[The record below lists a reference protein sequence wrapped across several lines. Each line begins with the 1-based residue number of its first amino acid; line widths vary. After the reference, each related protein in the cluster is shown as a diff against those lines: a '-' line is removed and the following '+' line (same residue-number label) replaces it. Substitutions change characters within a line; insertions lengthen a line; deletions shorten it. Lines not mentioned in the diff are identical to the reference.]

1 MNKICLLLCCLLPGL
16 FRAGAQELKMTECAP
31 LTQIYGEVSESDE
44 LLPMG
49 DVGVEFGYVLYQAA
63 ITVPAGEAALEL
75 ENVRDYAAV
84 YLDGVFQGTLT
95 DNRKTLVLKAE
106 TGQHT
111 LQLYVENIGRITYG
125 PEILDNSKGLF
136 GEARLAGETIAGWTI
151 TPLEVRDADPE
162 TLEFEA
168 LGPCNTPCFRRGQF
182 DRAAHEGAVYLDVSG
197 WGMGEVWINGH
208 YLGSFW
214 DEEKQQS
221 ILIPAEILA
230 EKGNRI
236 VVFDLK
242 NNDPGATMR
251 LSDKPVFKQQAQP
264 MKKITVIALL
274 LAAALGAQARNGSGK
289 PAYKDAGRPVE
300 ERVSDLLSR
309 MTLEE
314 KVMQLNQYTLGRN
327 DNANNVADPV
337 DKIPAEIGSL
347 IYFDTSP
354 ELRNRLQ
361 KKAIEQ
367 SRLGIPVLFGYDVI
381 HGFRTTYPISLAQAC
396 SWNPALVK
404 QAAEVAAQ
412 EARMSGV
419 EWTFSP
425 MIDVA
430 RDGRWGR
437 VSEGYGED
445 PYANAVYG
453 VAAVEGYQGDNLA
466 DSRRVAACLK
476 HFVGYGASEA
486 GRDYVYTEI
495 SRQTLWDTY
504 IPPYQAGIEAGAATV
519 MSCFNDIS
527 GTPGTANPYILTEV
541 LKERW
546 AHDGFV
552 VSDWAAIEQLRSQ
565 GVAAD
570 RKEAA
575 EKAFNAGVEMDMM
588 NRCYD
593 AHLAALVREGKVSQE
608 KLDEAVRRVLRLKF
622 RLGLFERPYTPES
635 EETDRFLLPASL
647 AVAER
652 LAEESMVLLK
662 NENNTLPLKA
672 ARRIAVIGP
681 MAQNRL
687 HLLGAWSAH
696 GREEDAVSLFAGLEN
711 EYRGRAELLYARGCD
726 FDGKDRSGFR
736 EAVAAA
742 AAADVVVLC
751 LGEKKQWSGE
761 NASRSTIALPEIQEQ
776 LAAELAQTGK
786 PLVLVL
792 SSGRPL
798 ELCRLEPL
806 CGAMVQMWQ
815 PGIRG
820 GNPLAGILSGRINPS
835 GRLAMTFPRSTGQI
849 PIYYNRRQS
858 GRTHQGKYQD
868 IPSTPLYE
876 FGHGLSY
883 TTFEYGDLRP
893 SATTLRRGE
902 KVTVEVS
909 VTNTGGMD
917 GAETVHWFISDPV
930 CRISRPVRELKHFEK
945 QPIRRGE
952 TRTFR
957 FEIDPEKDL
966 SFTDGDGNRFLEPG
980 DYFILVKDK
989 KVKLTLTD

>member
-1 MNKICLLLCCLLPGL
+1 
-16 FRAGAQELKMTECAP
+16 
-31 LTQIYGEVSESDE
+31 
-44 LLPMG
+44 
-49 DVGVEFGYVLYQAA
+49 
-63 ITVPAGEAALEL
+63 
-75 ENVRDYAAV
+75 
-84 YLDGVFQGTLT
+84 
-95 DNRKTLVLKAE
+95 
-106 TGQHT
+106 
-111 LQLYVENIGRITYG
+111 
-125 PEILDNSKGLF
+125 
-136 GEARLAGETIAGWTI
+136 
-151 TPLEVRDADPE
+151 
-162 TLEFEA
+162 
-168 LGPCNTPCFRRGQF
+168 
-182 DRAAHEGAVYLDVSG
+182 
-197 WGMGEVWINGH
+197 
-208 YLGSFW
+208 
-214 DEEKQQS
+214 
-221 ILIPAEILA
+221 
-230 EKGNRI
+230 
-236 VVFDLK
+236 
-242 NNDPGATMR
+242 
-251 LSDKPVFKQQAQP
+251 

-354 ELRNRLQ
+354 GLRNRLQ
-361 KKAIEQ
+361 KKSHRAVAARNPRAVRLRRDPRLPHHLPHFAGPGLLVE
-367 SRLGIPVLFGYDVI
+367 SRTGEAGRRSGRTGGADVGRRVDLLADDRRGARRPLGPRLGGLRRGPL
-381 HGFRTTYPISLAQAC
+381 RQRRL
-396 SWNPALVK
+396 
-404 QAAEVAAQ
+404 
-412 EARMSGV
+412 RSGG
-419 EWTFSP
+419 
-425 MIDVA
+425 
-430 RDGRWGR
+430 GRRLPGR
-437 VSEGYGED
+437 Q
-445 PYANAVYG
+445 PRR
-453 VAAVEGYQGDNLA
+453 L
-466 DSRRVAACLK
+466 RRVAACLK

-504 IPPYQAGIEAGAATV
+504 MPPYQAGIEAGAATV

-726 FDGKDRSGFR
+726 FDGEDRSGFR

-751 LGEKKQWSGE
+751 LGEKKAVE
-761 NASRSTIALPEIQEQ
+761 RRERLALDDRASRNPG
-776 LAAELAQTGK
+776 AAGRRTGPDRK
-786 PLVLVL
+786 TAGLGSVQRPAAGAVPPRTPLRGHGADVAARHP
-792 SSGRPL
+792 GRK
-798 ELCRLEPL
+798 
-806 CGAMVQMWQ
+806 
-815 PGIRG
+815 
-820 GNPLAGILSGRINPS
+820 PLAGILSGRINPS